1 MISELAI
8 RLYGRLEQVGYII
21 PDEGKNGKEIR
32 PDVSVGKMFAKWL
45 KSNLPE
51 DSESFKKYEHLLPA
65 GLTVPARQYKM
76 SLLSEFI
83 NYVDSVWIRERAHK
97 YFRERDPKVL
107 EYLPRLIPDL
117 KSKKGMSTILNR

>member
-65 GLTVPARQYKM
+65 GLTVPARPAILIMTLDGFPNCKFTV
-76 SLLSEFI
+76 LLNVNSARYAAWKFI
-83 NYVDSVWIRERAHK
+83 IRIADRGVS
-97 YFRERDPKVL
+97 P
-107 EYLPRLIPDL
+107 LIT
-117 KSKKGMSTILNR
+117 STHLHPSPLR